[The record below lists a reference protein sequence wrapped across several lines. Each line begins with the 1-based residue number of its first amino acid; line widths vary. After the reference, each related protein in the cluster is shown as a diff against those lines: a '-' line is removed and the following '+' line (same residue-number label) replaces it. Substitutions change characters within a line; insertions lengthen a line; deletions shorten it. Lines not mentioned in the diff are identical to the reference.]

1 MVTVGDICGYMDTV
15 APFSMKFDFDNIG
28 LMVGDPARPV
38 TRILTALDATEA
50 VVDEAKAWGAE
61 LIVTHHPLIFHP
73 LKSLRADE
81 PQGRKLMDLI
91 RAGISVLSFHTNLDA
106 AEGGVNDVL
115 MAALGAEVTGLL
127 DPHGAH
133 PDGTPY
139 GVARLGELPEP
150 MEFETFLQRTK
161 AVLRCKGLRYVGGRP
176 VHRLACCGGSGGGEL
191 EAVLRAGCDTYVT
204 ADLKYDQFL
213 LAEEY
218 GLNLID
224 ADHFCTEHPVI
235 PELAALLQGRFPDL
249 EVRVSRALGPT
260 IRFA

>member
-1 MVTVGDICGYMDTV
+1 MVTVGDVCGYMDRA
-15 APFSMKFDFDNIG
+15 APFYMKFDFDNIG

-50 VVDEAKAWGAE
+50 VVAEAKAWGAE
-61 LIVTHHPLIFHP
+61 LLVTHHPLIFHP
-73 LKSLRADE
+73 LKAVRADE
-81 PQGRKLMDLI
+81 PQGRKLMELI
-91 RAGISVLSFHTNLDA
+91 RADIAVLSFHTNLDA

-150 MEFETFLQRTK
+150 MDFGDFLQRTK
-161 AVLRCKGLRYVGGRP
+161 AVLHCKGLRYVGGRP
-176 VHRLACCGGSGGGEL
+176 VQRLACCGGSGGGEL

-213 LAEEY
+213 TAQAY

-235 PELAALLQGRFPDL
+235 PELAALLQARFPEL

-260 IRFA
+260 ICFA

>member
-15 APFSMKFDFDNIG
+15 APFYMQFDFDNIG
-28 LMVGDPARPV
+28 LMLGDPARPV
-38 TRILTALDATEA
+38 TRVLTALDATEA
-50 VVDEAKAWGAE
+50 VVAEAMRWGAE

-73 LKSLRADE
+73 LRHLSADE
-81 PQGRKLMDLI
+81 PQGKKLMDLI
-91 RAGISVLSFHTNLDA
+91 RADISVLSFHTNLDA

-115 MAALGAEVTGLL
+115 MHALGAEVTGLL
-127 DPHGAH
+127 APHGAH

-150 MEFETFLQRTK
+150 MDFPEFLRRTK
-161 AVLRCKGLRYVGGRP
+161 SALRCKGLRYVGGRP
-176 VHRLACCGGSGGGEL
+176 VRRLAVCGGSGGGEL
-191 EAVLRAGCDTYVT
+191 EAVLNAGCDTYVT

-213 LAEEY
+213 TAREY

-224 ADHFCTEHPVI
+224 ADHFCTENPVI
-235 PELAALLQGRFPDL
+235 GELAELLQGQFPEL

-260 IRFA
+260 ICFA